1 MSRRHLHDSRT
12 DSDYP
17 PTHHRPAPSFTVQ
30 AIMLALTVG
39 VVVVASYPVLS
50 LVAMTAAVGLV
61 ALGRVVT
68 RRVER
73 DSVNVRVPGLP
84 VQVTVAST
92 ARD

>member
-1 MSRRHLHDSRT
+1 MSRRHSHDSRT

-30 AIMLALTVG
+30 AIVLTLTVG

-50 LVAMTAAVGLV
+50 LAAMTAAVGLV
-61 ALGRVVT
+61 ALGRVVAH
-68 RRVER
+68 RVER

>member
-1 MSRRHLHDSRT
+1 
-12 DSDYP
+12 
-17 PTHHRPAPSFTVQ
+17 
-30 AIMLALTVG
+30 MLALTVG

-50 LVAMTAAVGLV
+50 LVAMTTAVGLV

>member
-1 MSRRHLHDSRT
+1 MSRRHSHDTRT
-12 DSDYP
+12 DSDYQ
-17 PTHHRPAPSFTVQ
+17 PTRHRPAPSFTVQ

-68 RRVER
+68 RRAER
-73 DSVNVRVPGLP
+73 DSVNVHVPGLP